1 MGGRKMKRSSL
12 SVALLASVVLAGCL
26 APPVDMAIIAVMEND
41 NRKVEPMTTEE
52 QMAFKPTKV
61 VIEQSDSD
69 YQAGLQED
77 LADTLRQIVS
87 QLPGTEVVNTEDEA
101 DWVVRAEL
109 NDASTDVRKTGD
121 DANPKWQLSGK
132 VQGKVKVADTKSGEE
147 TSLTL
152 NSKKSKTCGSQQD
165 SESSSNKSAVLKD
178 ATKDAARKQKSALKR
193 SFPMPMFILE
203 TKGARQYVKLNR
215 GRIHKV
221 QKGQK
226 LDMVNLATGETVT
239 GSITITEVNE
249 ETSWGKT
256 DPSARIGALVGFKCN
271 PIGR

>member
-1 MGGRKMKRSSL
+1 MKRSSL
-12 SVALLASVVLAGCL
+12 PVALLASVVLAECL
-26 APPVDMAIIAVMEND
+26 APPVDMATIAVKEND
-41 NRKVEPMTTEE
+41 NKKVEPMPAEE

-61 VIEQSDSD
+61 AIVQSDLD

-77 LADTLRQIVS
+77 LADALRQIVS

-101 DWVVRAEL
+101 DWVLRPEL
-109 NDASTDVRKTGD
+109 SDVRTSVTKTGD
-121 DANPKWQLSGK
+121 DTNPKWQLSGK
-132 VQGKVKVADTKSGEE
+132 VKGKVKVTNRKSGEE

-152 NSKKSKTCGSQQD
+152 NSKKSKTCGSKQD
-165 SESSSNKSAVLKD
+165 SESSSKKSAVLKD
-178 ATKDAARKQKSALKR
+178 ATKDAAQKQKSALKR
-193 SFPMPMFILE
+193 KFPMPMFILE

-215 GRIHKV
+215 GRIHKA

-226 LDMVNLATGETVT
+226 LDMVNLATGESVT
-239 GSITITEVNE
+239 GSIKIIEVNE